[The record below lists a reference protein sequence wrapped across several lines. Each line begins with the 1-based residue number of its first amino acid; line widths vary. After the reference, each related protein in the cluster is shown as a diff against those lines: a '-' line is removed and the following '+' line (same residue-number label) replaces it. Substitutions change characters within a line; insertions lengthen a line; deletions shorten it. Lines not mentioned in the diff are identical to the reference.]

1 MSLMLPAE
9 PAHARSLT
17 ALVPD
22 AIASVSAPVSTPV
35 TPSLRAGT
43 LPRARS
49 AIVVVIDGLGA
60 ANLAARAGHGRFLA
74 SAMRKKDV
82 AKSVFPTT
90 TAAALTSLM
99 TGADPG
105 EHGIVGYRVRVP
117 DTGVLSNQ
125 LTGWETDGLD
135 PATWQRRPTLF
146 ETAASHG
153 VEGFVV
159 SREEYRHSGFTR
171 AAFRGSTFDAAA
183 SFADRL
189 GLALEHATAGAHR
202 LVYAYA
208 PELDSAGHRYGWESD
223 EWIAALE
230 EADAAVRSLASA
242 LPADVG
248 VLVTADHGMVDVA
261 RTGHVLLREGD
272 ELVADVA
279 AIAGES
285 RMLHLYAEPGR
296 AAQVLER
303 WRAAESGRSWV
314 LARDEAIAA
323 GLFGRVD
330 PEVRERIGDVLVA
343 ARGRIAYYDDRLAD
357 KASQRVIGQHGSLT
371 SAERIVPL
379 IRLGAYAPG

>member
-17 ALVPD
+17 ALVPGV
-22 AIASVSAPVSTPV
+22 IASVSAPAAASASAPAA
-35 TPSLRAGT
+35 SGA
-43 LPRARS
+43 LPAARS
-49 AIVVVIDGLGA
+49 AIIVVIDGLGA
-60 ANLAARAGHGRFLA
+60 ANLSARAGHGRFLA

-82 AKSVFPTT
+82 ARSVFPTT

-99 TGADPG
+99 TGTDPG

-146 ETAASHG
+146 ESAAARG
-153 VEGFVV
+153 VEGVVV

-171 AAFRGSTFDAAA
+171 AAFRGSAFDAAA

-189 GLALEHATAGAHR
+189 GLALEHATAR
-202 LVYAYA
+202 PQRVVYAYA
-208 PELDSAGHRYGWESD
+208 PELDSAGHRFGWESD

-230 EADAAVRSLASA
+230 EVDAAVRSLAA
-242 LPADVG
+242 QLPADVG
-248 VLVTADHGMVDVA
+248 VLVTADHGMVDVP
-261 RTGHVLLREGD
+261 RSGHILLRDGD

-279 AIAGES
+279 AIAGEP

-296 AAQVLER
+296 AAHVLER

-314 LARDEAIAA
+314 MARDEAIGL
-323 GLFGRVD
+323 GLFGEVH
-330 PEVRERIGDVLVA
+330 PEVRDRIGDVLVA
-343 ARGRIAYYDDRLAD
+343 ARGRIAYYDDRLTD
-357 KASQRVIGQHGSLT
+357 KASQRMIGQHGSLT
-371 SAERIVPL
+371 PVERLVPL
-379 IRLGAYAPG
+379 IRLGAYARS

>member
-22 AIASVSAPVSTPV
+22 MVASVSAAARTSASAPSVSGSL
-35 TPSLRAGT
+35 PS
-43 LPRARS
+43 ARS
-49 AIVVVIDGLGA
+49 AIIVVIDGLGA
-60 ANLAARAGHGRFLA
+60 ANLAARAGHARFLA
-74 SAMRKKDV
+74 SVMRKKDV
-82 AKSVFPTT
+82 ARSVFPTT

-99 TGADPG
+99 TGTDPG

-125 LTGWETDGLD
+125 LTGWESDGLD

-171 AAFRGSTFDAAA
+171 AAFRGSAFDAAA

-189 GLALEHATAGAHR
+189 GVALDHATSGAHR

-230 EADAAVRSLASA
+230 DADAAVRSLASA

-248 VLVTADHGMVDVA
+248 VLVTADHGMVDVP
-261 RTGHVLLREGD
+261 RTGHILLRD
-272 ELVADVA
+272 ADALVADVA
-279 AIAGES
+279 AIAGEP

-296 AAQVLER
+296 AARVIAR

-323 GLFGRVD
+323 GLFGEVD
-330 PEVRERIGDVLVA
+330 PEVRDRIGDVLVA
-343 ARGRIAYYDDRLAD
+343 ARGRIAYYDDRLSD
-357 KASQRVIGQHGSLT
+357 KASQRMIGQHGSLT

-379 IRLGAYAPG
+379 IRLGAYAPN